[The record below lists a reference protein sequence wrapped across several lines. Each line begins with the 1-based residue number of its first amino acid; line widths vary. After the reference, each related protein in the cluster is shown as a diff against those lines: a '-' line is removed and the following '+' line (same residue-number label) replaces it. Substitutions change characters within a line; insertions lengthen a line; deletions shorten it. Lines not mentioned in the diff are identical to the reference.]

1 MDENTILKISQLV
14 VDVVFAVSLAFI
26 ISYTF
31 FAQVLQQGFSMAPYI
46 NDRSVVLTNRL
57 YRNVLPLN
65 RNDVIAFYVNGQE
78 SIKRI
83 YGMPGETITISN
95 GNLYVNDIQLENEDL
110 KNSLSSNIDQNV
122 KLGDDEYYVLG
133 DNLDSSKDSRAS
145 DVGNIS
151 KKNIIGKPTP
161 ILFEEKEVL
170 GVENADAY
178 LSHMYGDYLTI
189 PKDADQRQ
197 HEFYYLDFE
206 RPYKDFDWKTIAN
219 TQP

>member
-1 MDENTILKISQLV
+1 LDENTILKISQLV

-151 KKNIIGKPTP
+151 KKNIIGKVWF
-161 ILFEEKEVL
+161 IV
-170 GVENADAY
+170 
-178 LSHMYGDYLTI
+178 
-189 PKDADQRQ
+189 R
-197 HEFYYLDFE
+197 
-206 RPYKDFDWKTIAN
+206 
-219 TQP
+219 